1 MTSIFS
7 RIFRYRQ
14 SEGRTPREDYFTETF
29 ADVLC
34 KSKLFKKVFLM
45 WLFDELELE
54 NIRSIR
60 LETQKRFGN
69 LRPDI
74 FVKVGDTD
82 NMSCVAII
90 ESKIDSCLGEGQLEA
105 YDGILSNY
113 WPNAQSRILVYITK
127 HNEDIGDYQAPD
139 DVIFRQCRWSNLYKK
154 FVEAKQE
161 RPEEVGALE
170 HELLKFMEDWQM
182 NGGIKPAHLRS
193 LITCVNTG
201 VGERLTEIQDQA
213 WHDSGLNDVWINT
226 QTQGN
231 WNYSEKWQGGQYSN
245 RNLDYGVRIWM
256 GFRYDRRDTGWNV
269 DDREI
274 PCPAVSLARVDDANN
289 MFPQPENW
297 TNPDGIEFFD
307 GELWVRQPTQEEIQG
322 IPNYGEPLD
331 DYYSTFFMTAFT
343 EFIAATNMIP

>member
-74 FVKVGDTD
+74 FVKVGDTN
-82 NMSCVAII
+82 NMSYVAII
-90 ESKIDSCLGEGQLEA
+90 ESKIDSCVGEGQLEA

-127 HNEDIGDYQAPD
+127 YNEDVGDYEASD
-139 DVIFRQCRWSNLYKK
+139 DIDFRQTKWSVLYKILYMK
-154 FVEAKQE
+154 FAEAKQE
-161 RPEEVGALE
+161 NSEEVGDLE
-170 HELLKFMEDWQM
+170 HELLKLMEDWQM
-182 NGGIKPAHLRS
+182 NGNINAAHLRAFT
-193 LITCVNTG
+193 TCFDTG
-201 VGERLTEIQDQA
+201 IGDRLATIPYET
-213 WHDSGLNDVWINT
+213 WHDFEWNDGLELA
-226 QTQGN
+226 GN
-231 WNYSEKWQGGQYSN
+231 WTHQWSYKGELYSPTIQP
-245 RNLDYGVRIWM
+245 YGFRIWM
-256 GFRYDRRDTGWNV
+256 GYRTDRRDDDWNV
-269 DDREI
+269 DELEI
-274 PCPAVSLARVDDANN
+274 PSPCVTLCDYDGNGNIDQEFPPPSDDWIGPYAVEGWPN
-289 MFPQPENW
+289 
-297 TNPDGIEFFD
+297 
-307 GELWVRQPTQEEIQG
+307 ELWVRQPTERPI
-322 IPNYGEPLD
+322 YGQQFDE
-331 DYYSTFFMTAFT
+331 YYENFFQLAFT
-343 EFIAATNMIP
+343 EIRDAIEGYP